1 MTWLRTLIVGA
12 IGGAALGA
20 LILGLGGRIVMRLL
34 AMMIARDA
42 TFSMAGSLE
51 VIAYGAIV
59 GAVSGAIFS
68 VTRSNL
74 PTPWPI
80 QGILLA
86 TLSYAGTIAT
96 LPAHIADTARPFA
109 GRMPIVLLLFGLCF
123 LLFGLATAY
132 FNSLW
137 SSPATAAAPVSPPE

>member
-59 GAVSGAIFS
+59 GA
-68 VTRSNL
+68 
-74 PTPWPI
+74 
-80 QGILLA
+80 
-86 TLSYAGTIAT
+86 
-96 LPAHIADTARPFA
+96 
-109 GRMPIVLLLFGLCF
+109 
-123 LLFGLATAY
+123 
-132 FNSLW
+132 
-137 SSPATAAAPVSPPE
+137 AAAT